1 MPVLSAILD
10 TIIPGRAK
18 LKLLARENRRLE
30 MFLRAI
36 PWEYCGWNRIG
47 TQAISPGFARMI
59 GASGIETVM
68 DVQKFL
74 TPSDAGVLEELYAHL
89 AEYGEPFQLET
100 RLPEDGK
107 GGGRTLRLIGK
118 RGQIPGM
125 STDEVFDVIW
135 LQDITQDSEQ
145 MSDVSEVL
153 KTTESR
159 EKKWRDILNALPFP
173 LWLRNRDLDIE
184 WCNKTYTDVL
194 GEASASIVAEQREL
208 PTTIIG
214 KRGNKGEPGSKPLAR
229 RALASGD
236 IQTEQRHLIVDGK
249 RRLVE
254 VSETASSKG
263 DGGGITGL
271 AYDITAL
278 EEMQAQLKHHIATHH
293 GVLEQLRTATAVFD
307 GDMRLQF
314 YNTAY
319 EQLWN
324 LDGKWLNS
332 QPKLTEILDRFRENR
347 KLPEQADFK
356 KYRQHWL
363 DLFSSLLEPY
373 EEMLYLPDGTAL
385 RMTVVPHPMGGLIIT
400 YEDVTSR
407 LELETS
413 YNTLVAV
420 QKETLDNLNEGLAVF
435 GGDGCLKLWNP
446 KFGDLW
452 GLPPESLEGAPHIT
466 KLVEQ
471 FAHHFT
477 PETWEKDK
485 ETIVQNGLKRG
496 IKSGRMLLASGTI
509 LEYTVLPLPDGNILN
524 SYFDVTDEAMV
535 ENALLE
541 KNAALEETERMKL
554 DFLANVSYQLRTPLN
569 AITGFAEI
577 LDQEYFGT
585 LNDRQKE
592 YTVGVISAAKRL
604 AELIDDI
611 LDLSTIEAGY
621 LELTPAEMSVYALV
635 HDVEDLA
642 MEWGRKHNI
651 HITTKCPKNIGQIT
665 ADERRL
671 KQVLMKLVSNAIA
684 FSPDGGRIEIAA
696 KKNAKENIIAITV
709 TDTGTGIAKE
719 DMESIFSPFEK
730 AKFSKNRRSGAGLG
744 LSIVKR
750 IIDLHSGDVKIE
762 SELGKGTA
770 VTLILP
776 LVSDTDA
783 AEEKAAKKKTVKKAA
798 KKKTTK
804 KKTVTK
810 EKTKK

>member
-10 TIIPGRAK
+10 ILIPGRAK
-18 LKLLARENRRLE
+18 VKNLTRENRRLE
-30 MFLRAI
+30 MFLRAV
-36 PWEYCGWNRIG
+36 PWEYCGWNRSG
-47 TQAISPGFARMI
+47 TQAVSPGFARMI
-59 GASGIETVM
+59 GAGSIETVM
-68 DVQKFL
+68 DIQKFL
-74 TPSDAGVLEELYAHL
+74 NADDGAVLDERYAHL
-89 AEYGEPFQLET
+89 AEYGEPFQIET

-107 GGGRTLRLIGK
+107 SGGRTLRLTGK

-125 STDEVFDVIW
+125 AGDEVFDVIW
-135 LQDITQDSEQ
+135 LQDITHDSEQ

-159 EKKWRDILNALPFP
+159 EKKWRDVLNTLPFP
-173 LWLRNRDLDIE
+173 LWLRNSDLDIE
-184 WCNKTYTDVL
+184 WCNKSYTAVL
-194 GEASASIVAEQREL
+194 GDATASIIAEQQEL
-208 PTTIIG
+208 PTTVIG
-214 KRGNKGEPGSKPLAR
+214 KKGNKGERGSKAMAR
-229 RALASGD
+229 RALAGSVSP
-236 IQTEQRHLIVDGK
+236 EQRHLVVDGR

-254 VSETASSKG
+254 VMEITRNGNGNGKNKETG
-263 DGGGITGL
+263 VTGY

-278 EEMQAQLKHHIATHH
+278 EEMEAQLKHHIATHH

-307 GDMRLQF
+307 GEMRLQF

-332 QPKLTEILDRFRENR
+332 KPKLTEIIDHHRENR

-363 DLFSSLLEPY
+363 KLFSSLLEPY
-373 EEMLYLPDGTAL
+373 EEMQYLPDGTAL

-407 LELETS
+407 LELETAF
-413 YNTLVAV
+413 NTLVAV

-446 KFGDLW
+446 KFGEIW
-452 GLPPESLEGAPHIT
+452 GLPPESLEGAPHVT
-466 KLVEQ
+466 KLVAQ
-471 FAHHFT
+471 LAHHFT
-477 PETWEKDK
+477 PENREEDK
-485 ETIVQNGLKRG
+485 ETLTQNGLERG
-496 IKSGRMLLASGTI
+496 VRHGRITRRDGKI
-509 LEYTVLPLPDGNILN
+509 LEYTTLPLPDGNILN
-524 SYFDVTDEAMV
+524 SYFDITDEAMV
-535 ENALLE
+535 EKALLE

-585 LNDRQKE
+585 LNERQKE
-592 YTVGVISAAKRL
+592 YTAGVISAARRL
-604 AELIDDI
+604 ADLIDDI

-635 HDVEDLA
+635 HDTENLA

-651 HITTKCPKNIGQIT
+651 HITAKCPKNIGQIT

-684 FSPDGGRIEIAA
+684 FSPDGGRIELAA
-696 KKNAKENIIAITV
+696 KKDSKAGMIAITV

-719 DMESIFSPFEK
+719 DMETIFSPFEK

-750 IIDLHSGDVKIE
+750 IMDLHGGDVKIT

-770 VTLILP
+770 VTLLLP
-776 LVSDTDA
+776 LVTET
-783 AEEKAAKKKTVKKAA
+783 AEPKEKEKPKKKAA
-798 KKKTTK
+798 KKKNA
-804 KKTVTK
+804 
-810 EKTKK
+810 

>member
-10 TIIPGRAK
+10 IIIPGRAK
-18 LKLLARENRRLE
+18 VKTLARENRRLE

-36 PWEYCGWNRIG
+36 PWEYCGWNRRG
-47 TQAISPGFARMI
+47 TQAVSPGFARMI
-59 GASGIETVM
+59 GASGIDTVM
-68 DVQKFL
+68 DIQNCL
-74 TPSDAGVLEELYAHL
+74 SGEDAAVLDERYAHL
-89 AEYGEPFQLET
+89 AEYGEPFQMET
-100 RLPEDGK
+100 RLPADGR
-107 GGGRTLRLIGK
+107 GSGRTLRLIGK

-125 STDEVFDVIW
+125 AGDEVFDVIW

-153 KTTESR
+153 KSTESR
-159 EKKWRDILNALPFP
+159 EKKWRDVLNALPFP

-184 WCNKTYTDVL
+184 WCNKTYTAVL
-194 GEASASIVAEQREL
+194 GEGAASIIAAQQEL
-208 PTTIIG
+208 PTAPVDKKG
-214 KRGNKGEPGSKPLAR
+214 SKGERGSKALAR
-229 RALASGD
+229 RALAGGNAV
-236 IQTEQRHLIVDGK
+236 TEQRHLVVEGK

-254 VSETASSKG
+254 VTEICGNGKNDEAAV
-263 DGGGITGL
+263 TGY

-278 EEMQAQLKHHIATHH
+278 EDMQAQLKHHIATHH

-332 QPKLTEILDRFRENR
+332 KPKLTEILDHHRENR

-363 DLFSSLLEPY
+363 KLFSSLLEPY
-373 EEMLYLPDGTAL
+373 EEMQYLPDGTAL

-446 KFGDLW
+446 KFGALW
-452 GLPPESLEGAPHIT
+452 TLPPESLEGAPHVT
-466 KLVEQ
+466 KLVER
-471 FAHHFT
+471 FAPHFA
-477 PETWEKDK
+477 PATWESDK
-485 ETIVQNGLKRG
+485 EILIANGLERG
-496 IKSGRMLLASGTI
+496 PRHGRITRGDGRI
-509 LEYTVLPLPDGNILN
+509 LEYTTLPLPDGNILN
-524 SYFDVTDEAMV
+524 SYLDITDEAMV
-535 ENALLE
+535 EKALLE

-577 LDQEYFGT
+577 LDQEYFGS

-592 YTVGVISAAKRL
+592 YTAGVIAAAARL
-604 AELIDDI
+604 ADLIDDI

-621 LELTPAEMSVYALV
+621 LELSPAEMSVYALLQ
-635 HDVEDLA
+635 DIENLA

-651 HITTKCPKNIGQIT
+651 HITAKCPKNIGQIT

-684 FSPDGGRIEIAA
+684 FSPDGGRIDIAA
-696 KKNAKENIIAITV
+696 KKNSKEGNIAITV

-719 DMESIFSPFEK
+719 DMETIFSPFEK

-750 IIDLHSGDVKIE
+750 IIDLHGGDVQIT
-762 SELGKGTA
+762 SELGKGTT
-770 VTLILP
+770 VTLLLP
-776 LVSDTDA
+776 LGADDEQK
-783 AEEKAAKKKTVKKAA
+783 EEKKTKKKPAKKKAATKA
-798 KKKTTK
+798 KK
-804 KKTVTK
+804 
-810 EKTKK
+810 

>member
-10 TIIPGRAK
+10 IIVPGRAK
-18 LKLLARENRRLE
+18 LKQLARENRRLE

-47 TQAISPGFARMI
+47 TQAVSPGFARMI
-59 GASGIETVM
+59 GATSIDTVM

-74 TPSDAGVLEELYAHL
+74 TPDDAAALDGLYAHL

-118 RGQIPGM
+118 RGQLPGM
-125 STDEVFDVIW
+125 ASDEVFDVIW

-159 EKKWRDILNALPFP
+159 EKKWRDVLNALPFP
-173 LWLRNRDLDIE
+173 LWLRNPDLDIE

-194 GEASASIVAEQREL
+194 GEASASIVAEQQEL

-214 KRGNKGEPGSKPLAR
+214 KKGNKGERGSRTLAR
-229 RALASGD
+229 RALAGHD
-236 IQTEQRHLIVDGK
+236 IQTERRHLVVDGK
-249 RRLVE
+249 RRFVE
-254 VSETASSKG
+254 VSEVAG
-263 DGGGITGL
+263 MTGY

-278 EEMQAQLKHHIATHH
+278 EEMEAQLKHHIATHH

-319 EQLWN
+319 EQLWD
-324 LDGKWLNS
+324 LDGKWLNAK
-332 QPKLTEILDRFRENR
+332 PKLSEILDRFRENR

-363 DLFSSLLEPY
+363 KLFSSLLEPY

-446 KFGDLW
+446 KFGTLW

-466 KLVEQ
+466 KLAEQ
-471 FAHHFT
+471 FAPHFA

-485 ETIVQNGLKRG
+485 ETIIQNGLERG
-496 IKSGRMLLASGTI
+496 IKSGRLRLANGTI

-585 LNDRQKE
+585 LNERQKE
-592 YTVGVISAAKRL
+592 YTEGVISAAKRL
-604 AELIDDI
+604 ADLIDDI

-635 HDVEDLA
+635 HDIEDLA

-696 KKNAKENIIAITV
+696 KKYSKEGHIAITV
-709 TDTGTGIAKE
+709 SDTGTGIAKE
-719 DMESIFSPFEK
+719 DMENIFSPFEK
-730 AKFSKNRRSGAGLG
+730 AKYSKHRRSGAGLG

-750 IIDLHSGDVKIE
+750 IVDLHGGDVKIE

-770 VTLILP
+770 VTLLLP
-776 LVSDTDA
+776 LA
-783 AEEKAAKKKTVKKAA
+783 AATEEEKEKPQKKPVKKAVKKPA
-798 KKKTTK
+798 KK
-804 KKTVTK
+804 
-810 EKTKK
+810 

>member
-1 MPVLSAILD
+1 MPVFSAILD
-10 TIIPGRAK
+10 VIIPGRAR
-18 LKLLARENRRLE
+18 LKRLARENRRLE
-30 MFLRAI
+30 MFLRAV
-36 PWEYCGWNRIG
+36 PWEYCGWNRVG
-47 TQAISPGFARMI
+47 TQAVSPGFARMI
-59 GASGIETVM
+59 GATGIDTVM
-68 DVQKFL
+68 DIQDYL
-74 TPSDAGVLEELYAHL
+74 TPDDAAALDGLYAHL

-100 RLPEDGK
+100 RLPE
-107 GGGRTLRLIGK
+107 GGRAGGRSLRLIGK

-125 STDEVFDVIW
+125 AGDEVFDVIW
-135 LQDITQDSEQ
+135 LQDITQDFEQ

-159 EKKWRDILNALPFP
+159 EKKWREVLNTLPFP
-173 LWLRNRDLDIE
+173 LWLRNGDLDIE
-184 WCNKTYTDVL
+184 WCNKTYTAIL
-194 GEASASIVAEQREL
+194 GEAAASIVAEQQEL
-208 PTTIIG
+208 PTAPVG
-214 KRGNKGEPGSKPLAR
+214 KKGNKGERGSKALAR
-229 RALASGD
+229 RALAGG
-236 IQTEQRHLIVDGK
+236 QAVTEQRHLVVDGQ
-249 RRLVE
+249 RRLVNVTE
-254 VSETASSKG
+254 ISGGNRSK
-263 DGGGITGL
+263 DGSVTGF

-278 EEMQAQLKHHIATHH
+278 EEMEAQLKHHIATHH

-307 GDMRLQF
+307 GEMRLQF
-314 YNTAY
+314 YNAAY

-332 QPKLTEILDRFRENR
+332 KPKLTEIIDHHRENR
-347 KLPEQADFK
+347 KLPEQADYK

-363 DLFSSLLEPY
+363 KLFSSLLEPY
-373 EEMLYLPDGTAL
+373 EEMQYLPDGTAL

-446 KFGDLW
+446 KFGALW
-452 GLPPESLEGAPHIT
+452 GLPPEALEGTPHIT

-471 FAHHFT
+471 FAHHFA
-477 PETWEKDK
+477 PATWEQDKDVLIK
-485 ETIVQNGLKRG
+485 NGLERVTRN
-496 IKSGRMLLASGTI
+496 GRITCGDGKI
-509 LEYTVLPLPDGNILN
+509 LEYTTLPLPDGNILN
-524 SYFDVTDEAMV
+524 SYFDITDEAMV
-535 ENALLE
+535 ERALLE

-592 YTVGVISAAKRL
+592 YTAGVIAAARRL

-621 LELTPAEMSVYALV
+621 LELAPAEMSVYALV
-635 HDVEDLA
+635 HDTENLA

-651 HITTKCPKNIGQIT
+651 HITAKCPKNIGQIT

-696 KKNAKENIIAITV
+696 KKNVKDGTVAITV

-719 DMESIFSPFEK
+719 DMETIFSPFEK

-750 IIDLHSGDVKIE
+750 IIDLHGGDVKIT
-762 SELGKGTA
+762 SELGKGTS
-770 VTLILP
+770 VTLLLP
-776 LVSDTDA
+776 LTA
-783 AEEKAAKKKTVKKAA
+783 AGEEPQEKPKKKPAAKTSATKKSAKKKS
-798 KKKTTK
+798 
-804 KKTVTK
+804 
-810 EKTKK
+810 